1 MDQEIFSREDIEQIE
16 THGMTSSQVLEQIK
30 LFKTRIP
37 YLKLLRPCTPGDGI
51 KVLREED
58 FGAFLKLHEREALK
72 GRFTKFVPASGAATR
87 MFRALN
93 RSLHQGEPVLKE
105 DVRRQAD
112 EGDEDAQSVLRFIEG
127 VRRFAFF
134 HDLKSAVS
142 RKGLNINALMES
154 GDFTEVLR
162 CLLCQEGLGYKELP
176 KGLIKFHGYEDRNRT
191 PFEEHLVE
199 GASYTADQDKIV
211 RLHFTV
217 SKKDLE
223 GFTSLLEEVR
233 PYYEKE
239 YGVYFRVSFSFQEK
253 STDTI
258 AVDLENRPF
267 RLENGRLLFR
277 PGGHGALL
285 QNLNNLK
292 GNIVFIKNID
302 NVVPNRLKPTTY
314 TWKKI
319 LAGYLISIQER
330 VQDYLERVNSPGP
343 LDEALLDEAL
353 TFVKDELSL
362 SVQDGIFSSSPQVK
376 KREIIEKLNR
386 PIRVCGMVKNVK
398 EPGGGP
404 FWVLDHTGEVSRQIV
419 ETSQVDQN
427 SPEQLEILS
436 SSTHFNPVDLVCGVR
451 DWQGRCFDL
460 KDYVDPNTFFI
471 TRKSKEGRDIK
482 ALEHPGLWNG
492 AMARWITLFV
502 EVPRATFSPVKTV
515 NDLLR
520 KEHQTGN
527 FEES

>member
-1 MDQEIFSREDIEQIE
+1 MEQEIFSREDIEQIE
-16 THGMTSSQVLEQIK
+16 AHGMSPSQVLEQIN

-37 YLKLLRPCTPGDGI
+37 HLKLLRPCTPGDGI

-58 FGAFLKLHEREALK
+58 SEAFLRLHEREALK

-87 MFRALN
+87 MFRTLN
-93 RSLHQGEPVLKE
+93 RFFNQGGAVLKE

-112 EGDEDAQSVLRFIEG
+112 EGDEDAQSVLRFVEG
-127 VRRFAFF
+127 IRQFAFF

-142 RKGLNINALMES
+142 RKGLDIDALMES
-154 GDFTEVLR
+154 GDLKEVLR
-162 CLLCQEGLGYKELP
+162 LLLCQEGLGYKELP
-176 KGLIKFHGYEDRNRT
+176 KGLIKFHGYEGRART

-199 GASYTADQDKIV
+199 GASYIADQDKVV

-217 SKKDLE
+217 LHKDLE

-239 YGVYFRVSFSFQEK
+239 YGVSFQVSFSLQEK

-277 PGGHGALL
+277 PGGHGSLL

-292 GNIVFIKNID
+292 GDIVFIKNID
-302 NVVPNRLKPTTY
+302 NVVPDRLKPTTY

-330 VQDYLERVNSPGP
+330 IWDYLERINSPGP
-343 LDEALLDEAL
+343 LDEALLDDAL
-353 TFVKDELSL
+353 SFVKDELSL
-362 SVQDGIFSSSPQVK
+362 SVQDGILSSSPQVK
-376 KREIIEKLNR
+376 KRELVEKLNR
-386 PIRVCGMVKNVK
+386 PLRVCGMVENVK

-404 FWVLDHTGEVSRQIV
+404 FWVLDHKMGVSRQIV
-419 ETSQVDQN
+419 ETSQVDQQ

-436 SSTHFNPVDLVCGVR
+436 SSTHFNPVDLVCGLR
-451 DWQGRCFDL
+451 DWKGECFDL
-460 KDYVDPNTFFI
+460 RNYVDPNTYFI

-502 EVPRATFSPVKTV
+502 EVPRVTFSPVKTV

-520 KEHQTGN
+520 EEHQTA
-527 FEES
+527 